1 MAFEDL
7 RIFLPAQEALAAL
20 QILDLDADGKIFPS
34 EMRDAVL
41 NIYRERKHLASTL
54 SVGLFLLHANLFSA
68 PLVALICC
76 VKSFLPL
83 ILRKHC
89 SSL

>member
-7 RIFLPAQEALAAL
+7 RLFLPAQEALAAL
-20 QILDLDADGKIFPS
+20 KILDLDADGKIFPN

-54 SVGLFLLHANLFSA
+54 SVEALAYSEPPKLGLVSLLS
-68 PLVALICC
+68 
-76 VKSFLPL
+76 
-83 ILRKHC
+83 
-89 SSL
+89 